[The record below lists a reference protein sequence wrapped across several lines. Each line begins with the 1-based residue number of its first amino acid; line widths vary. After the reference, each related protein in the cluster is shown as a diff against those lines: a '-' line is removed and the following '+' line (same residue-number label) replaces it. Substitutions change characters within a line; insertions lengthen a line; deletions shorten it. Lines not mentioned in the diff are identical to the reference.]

1 MMNFLLEVN
10 DEKARFIQELLEEF
24 SFVKLEPL
32 SPYQAEVIKGISEA
46 VNDINQVKSGA
57 TGSQPLSDFLGEV

>member
-1 MMNFLLEVN
+1 MMKFLLEVN

-24 SFVKLEPL
+24 SFVRIEPL

-46 VNDINQVKSGA
+46 VNNVNQVKSGG
-57 TGSQPLSDFLGEV
+57 TNSQSLSDFLEEV